1 MKLEKQNNIRCLK
14 AISEREEM
22 ALFVKQAC
30 SVDEKVATMQ
40 IKVADVRT

>member
-1 MKLEKQNNIRCLK
+1 MTIEKQNKIRCLK

-30 SVDEKVATMQ
+30 SVDEKVAAMQ
-40 IKVADVRT
+40 VKV